1 MQVDSTA
8 RSYTIT
14 TGLSHNKK
22 YTVSIQAR
30 TEYLQ
35 NSPAGWGEAATRNVS
50 TLESSRSLC
59 TVGDVIYALVY
70 QM

>member
-1 MQVDSTA
+1 VDSTA
-8 RSYTIT
+8 RSYRIT
-14 TGLSHNKK
+14 SGLSHNKK

-35 NSPAGWGEAATRNVS
+35 NSQEGWGEAATKTVS
-50 TLESSRSLC
+50 TLESSMSLC

-70 QM
+70 YI